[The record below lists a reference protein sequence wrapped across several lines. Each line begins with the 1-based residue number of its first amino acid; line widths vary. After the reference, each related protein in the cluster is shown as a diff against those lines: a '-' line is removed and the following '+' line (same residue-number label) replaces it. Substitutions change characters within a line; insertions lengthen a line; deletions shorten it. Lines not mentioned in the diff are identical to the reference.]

1 MRVPLTAYGL
11 PQVAVWPCI
20 TALAMVG
27 FSAAA
32 YESVPS
38 WVVLAVDC
46 LLAAVLVWILSFF
59 RDPDRACPSED
70 DLLLSPADGKVTDVS
85 VVDSPEFTGGKA
97 LRIGI
102 FLSIFNVHIN
112 RSPCRAR
119 VNRIEYRPGRYRNAL
134 SPDSSRVNESN
145 YIHMTR
151 LQSPGDPLIVRQVS
165 GAIARRI
172 VCKAIDGQVLCPGE
186 RFGMIKFGSRT
197 ELYVPNRSDVEC
209 LVSIGQPVR
218 AGLTV
223 LVRYQ
228 LCQG

>member
-1 MRVPLTAYGL
+1 MRVPLTSYGL
-11 PQVAVWPCI
+11 PQVAFWPCV
-20 TALAMVG
+20 TAIAMAG

-32 YESVPS
+32 YRSIPS
-38 WVVLAVDC
+38 WVVLTVDC
-46 LLAAVLVWILSFF
+46 LLAAILVWMLSFF
-59 RDPDRACPSED
+59 RDPDRSSPSGD

-85 VVDSPEFTGGKA
+85 VVENPEFTGGKA

-119 VNRIEYRPGRYRNAL
+119 VDRIEYKPGKYRNAL
-134 SPDSSRVNESN
+134 SPESSRVNESN
-145 YIHMTR
+145 YVYMTR

-172 VCKAIDGQVLCPGE
+172 VCKAIEGQILYPGE

-197 ELYVPNRSDVEC
+197 ELYLPSRTDVEC
-209 LVSIGQPVR
+209 LVKVGQPVR

-228 LCQG
+228 PCQG